1 MELSRLGSQYIYVY
15 LMSVCQPNST
25 LSHKRLASRLGKHIH
40 YHLYANLIR
49 NYRILGW
56 HPGLEISHYED
67 FKLPSYDQKGY

>member
-1 MELSRLGSQYIYVY
+1 MTANMEVSRLGNLCIYVY

-25 LSHKRLASRLGKHIH
+25 LSHKRLASTLGGHIH

-56 HPGLEISHYED
+56 HPEL
-67 FKLPSYDQKGY
+67 LLLSYRF